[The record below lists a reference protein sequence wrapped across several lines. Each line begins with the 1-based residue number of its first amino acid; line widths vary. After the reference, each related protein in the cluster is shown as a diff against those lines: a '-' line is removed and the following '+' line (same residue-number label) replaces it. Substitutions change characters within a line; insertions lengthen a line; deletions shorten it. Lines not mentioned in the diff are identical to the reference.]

1 MVEKQAVKSKL
12 LLVDDDPLFL
22 RYLATLFPR
31 KEYEVVTASNGQ
43 EAVKH
48 ARRLKP
54 DLIVLD
60 LDMPKPDGI
69 ETCKI
74 LKADEAT
81 KQIPV
86 VILTATEDLELN
98 QKSFDAGAQVTVLK
112 SVNRDRLANIVDVV
126 LQAKNVGDPF
136 SVC

>member
-1 MVEKQAVKSKL
+1 MTTEQAVKSKL

-22 RYLATLFPR
+22 RYLGTLFPR
-31 KEYEVVTASNGQ
+31 KAYEVVTASNGQ

-98 QKSFDAGAQVTVLK
+98 QKAFEAGAQVTVLK

-126 LQAKNVGDPF
+126 LQAKNVGDSF
-136 SVC
+136 AVS

>member
-1 MVEKQAVKSKL
+1 MTETQAVKSKL

-31 KEYEVVTASNGQ
+31 KAYEVVTASDGQ
-43 EAVKH
+43 EAVKR
-48 ARRLKP
+48 ARHLKP

-60 LDMPKPDGI
+60 LDMPKLDGI

-86 VILTATEDLELN
+86 VVLTATETLEIN
-98 QKSFDAGAQVTVLK
+98 QKSFEAGAQVTVLK
-112 SVNRDRLANIVDVV
+112 SVSRERLANIVDVV
-126 LQAKNVGDPF
+126 LQSKNVGE
-136 SVC
+136 SSAVS

>member
-1 MVEKQAVKSKL
+1 MTVEHGVKSTL

-43 EAVKH
+43 DAVKH

-54 DLIVLD
+54 DLIILD

-74 LKADEAT
+74 LKVDEAT
-81 KQIPV
+81 KEIPV

-98 QKSFDAGAQVTVLK
+98 QKAFDAGAQVTVLK
-112 SVNRDRLANIVDVV
+112 SVNRERLANIVDVV
-126 LQAKNVGDPF
+126 LQAKGVGDSF
-136 SVC
+136 VVS

>member
-1 MVEKQAVKSKL
+1 MAENQAVKSKL

-43 EAVKH
+43 EAVQH

-74 LKADEAT
+74 LKADQAT
-81 KQIPV
+81 KRIPV
-86 VILTATEDLELN
+86 VVLTATDSLEVN
-98 QKSFDAGAQVTVLK
+98 QKSFEAGAQVTVLK
-112 SVNRDRLANIVDVV
+112 SVSRERLANIVDVV
-126 LQAKNVGDPF
+126 LQSKNVGE
-136 SVC
+136 SSAVS

>member
-1 MVEKQAVKSKL
+1 MAENQAVKSKL

-43 EAVKH
+43 EAVQH

-74 LKADEAT
+74 LKADQAT

-86 VILTATEDLELN
+86 VVLTATESLEVN
-98 QKSFDAGAQVTVLK
+98 QKSFEAGAQVTVLK
-112 SVNRDRLANIVDVV
+112 SVSRERLANIVDVV
-126 LQAKNVGDPF
+126 LQSKNVGE
-136 SVC
+136 SSAVS

>member
-1 MVEKQAVKSKL
+1 MAETQAVKSKL

-31 KEYEVVTASNGQ
+31 KAYEVVTASDGQ

-48 ARRLKP
+48 ARHLKP

-60 LDMPKPDGI
+60 LDMPKLDGI

-86 VILTATEDLELN
+86 VVLTATETLEIN
-98 QKSFDAGAQVTVLK
+98 QKSFEAGAQVTVLK
-112 SVNRDRLANIVDVV
+112 SVSRERLANIVDVV
-126 LQAKNVGDPF
+126 LQSKNVGE
-136 SVC
+136 SSAVS

>member
-1 MVEKQAVKSKL
+1 MAENQAVKSKL

-43 EAVKH
+43 EAVQH

-74 LKADEAT
+74 LKADQAT
-81 KQIPV
+81 KQIPIV
-86 VILTATEDLELN
+86 VLTATESLEVN
-98 QKSFDAGAQVTVLK
+98 QKSFEAGAQVTVLK
-112 SVNRDRLANIVDVV
+112 SVSRERLANIVDVV
-126 LQAKNVGDPF
+126 LQSKSVGE
-136 SVC
+136 SSAIS

>member
-1 MVEKQAVKSKL
+1 MAEKQAVKSKL

-43 EAVKH
+43 EAVKQ

-60 LDMPKPDGI
+60 LDMPNPDGI
-69 ETCKI
+69 ETCKT

-81 KQIPV
+81 KQIPI

-98 QKSFDAGAQVTVLK
+98 QKAFEAGAQVTVLK

-126 LQAKNVGDPF
+126 LQAKNVGDSF
-136 SVC
+136 AVS

>member
-1 MVEKQAVKSKL
+1 MTVEHGVKSTL

-43 EAVKH
+43 DAVKH

-54 DLIVLD
+54 DLIILD

-74 LKADEAT
+74 LRADEAT
-81 KQIPV
+81 KEIPV

-98 QKSFDAGAQVTVLK
+98 QKAFDAGAQVTVLK
-112 SVNRDRLANIVDVV
+112 SVNRERLANIVDVV
-126 LQAKNVGDPF
+126 LQAKGVGDSF
-136 SVC
+136 VVS

>member
-1 MVEKQAVKSKL
+1 MTAEQAAKSKL
-12 LLVDDDPLFL
+12 LLVDDDALFL

-31 KEYEVVTASNGQ
+31 KTFDVLTASNGQ
-43 EAVKH
+43 EAIKH
-48 ARRLKP
+48 ARGLKP

-60 LDMPKPDGI
+60 LDMPKPNGI

-98 QKSFDAGAQVTVLK
+98 QKAFDAGAQVTVLK

-136 SVC
+136 TIS